1 MGVYKAS
8 VPTTAGLSLI
18 AQALADSKSITFT
31 SIKTSSYAYLQGTNI
46 AELTG
51 LQDIVQSEAPFSSAV
66 FNDTLLQVSV
76 RFSNENVTE
85 KYLIQTVGV
94 YAQLEGG
101 TEETLFAV
109 VQATTPDEMPAQSAV
124 SPSSY
129 IYNVQTT
136 IQQAS
141 QLTITVNPAG
151 TATVQDI
158 VGLQQTIGGVQQNVA
173 ALQNPTF
180 DDSGTVSGITDFNS
194 FYNSLVSKM
203 SIFDFFRNLKAGL
216 KFVLNV
222 GQLVTDT
229 ATNND
234 NLPAAA
240 SAVYKNAQAIS
251 KLNAESY
258 EAFSAPTKDG
268 WTFDVWEVRCR
279 KKGCTVQLMLNIKGS
294 MPVIDYEGLNTI
306 ITLPEKYRPK
316 DILVANYPSQSTGS
330 PMLISVNTDGTVKL
344 FNNNKAIT
352 NEFFCRQTFFYI
364 SQS

>member
-31 SIKTSSYAYLQGTNI
+31 SIKTSSYAYPQGTNI

-94 YAQLEGG
+94 YAQLEGDI
-101 TEETLFAV
+101 EETLFAV

-141 QLTITVNPAG
+141 QLTVTVNPAG

-251 KLNAESY
+251 KLNAETPKAYVLSGNNPENTTEFKQIFY
-258 EAFSAPTKDG
+258 EFYK
-268 WTFDVWEVRCR
+268 
-279 KKGCTVQLMLNIKGS
+279 
-294 MPVIDYEGLNTI
+294 
-306 ITLPEKYRPK
+306 TLPNNTQMSVFLRLGWQSSLIGFKSDNSYGAF
-316 DILVANYPSQSTGS
+316 LVASYGEVPSSITGDRVS
-330 PMLISVNTDGTVKL
+330 ITQGTINCFIDNTP
-344 FNNNKAIT
+344 I
-352 NEFFCRQTFFYI
+352 
-364 SQS
+364 